1 MKMKHG
7 HEAQSL
13 SHFIGYKNINLGYLE
28 KESDWEMGKNKEGKI
43 TDYMRSLSFLSLSNR
58 PA

>member
-1 MKMKHG
+1 MKHG

-43 TDYMRSLSFLSLSNR
+43 TDYMRSLFIPFS
-58 PA
+58 